1 VLLSQNCELKGNF
14 VSLELD
20 FITCNCKYISHN
32 SEKKMSELREINP
45 QSKNFESISR
55 NSEK

>member
-1 VLLSQNCELKGNF
+1 VLLSQNCELKGSF

-20 FITCNCKYISHN
+20 FITCNWKYISHN
-32 SEKKMSELREINP
+32 SEKKMSELGEINP